1 MNAVVDA
8 FDTLPEPVSWSEGM
22 LLSPHHF
29 QQNDIYWNNLLHR
42 RLLMLDSNSWGVLDM
57 ALDSTELAKGRV
69 VFQRL
74 RCVMTD
80 GLVIDY
86 PGHFA
91 PAMLSLDLS
100 SNDWNQQKTVR
111 VHLRVPVRGKGAA
124 SDIGDMQRYTIERG
138 ELEADENTGKDEMVV
153 DRMRP
158 KVSLACGDSIAKS
171 YCSVPLLE
179 LYGDS
184 RGVHLAP
191 FHPPMLRIDASA
203 FQGDAGLQRA
213 LASLSELLWRK
224 YRELLGLRLDERGQS
239 RQDAET
245 SAQVQA
251 ARHLVMA
258 LPAFDVLL
266 QAGHTHPADLYL
278 ALSQLVGFVAATPG
292 APPPPVLG
300 AYDHHDCL
308 PGFMRAITYVRDQLG
323 RLNANYRVLEFQ
335 RVGASGFRIQLPR
348 GIDTGKLLIEL
359 IPRAGQNAATLSQ
372 WLGSAR
378 MASEELIYLL
388 VRRRYPGA
396 TVKEATP
403 AQVAALNLRAGAY
416 VYEVANATI
425 EGEDGASRPLINDGH
440 TFVILGEPDENV
452 PAAITLYLPREGAP
466 PRP

>member
-1 MNAVVDA
+1 MNATVDTL
-8 FDTLPEPVSWSEGM
+8 DTLPEPVSWSEGM

-42 RLLMLDSNSWGVLDM
+42 RMVMLQPHAWGVLDM
-57 ALDSTELAKGRV
+57 ALDPTELSKGRV

-91 PAMLSLDLS
+91 PAALSLDLS
-100 SNDWNQQKTVR
+100 GTDWNQQKQVR

-138 ELEADENTGKDEMVV
+138 NLEADENTGKDEIVV

-158 KVSLACGDSIAKS
+158 KLSLAAGDNVAKS

-191 FHPPMLRIDASA
+191 FHPPMLNVGASA
-203 FQGDAGLQRA
+203 FQGETGLQRS
-213 LASLSELLWRK
+213 LAALSELLWKK
-224 YRELLGLRLDERGQS
+224 YRELLGVRLDDRGQPRLDS
-239 RQDAET
+239 ES

-258 LPAFDVLL
+258 MPTFDVML
-266 QAGHTHPADLYL
+266 QSPNTHPADLYL
-278 ALSQLVGFVAATPG
+278 GLSQLVGFVAATPG

-300 AYDHHDCL
+300 AYDHDDCM
-308 PGFMRAITYVRDQLG
+308 PGFTRAIAYVCDQLN
-323 RLNANYRVLEFQ
+323 RLNANFRVLEFQ

-359 IPRAGQNAATLSQ
+359 SPRAGQNAATMSQ

-378 MASEELIYLL
+378 IANEELIYLL

-396 TVKEATP
+396 TIKEATP
-403 AQVAALNLRAGAY
+403 QQVAAINLRPGAF

-425 EGEDGASRPLINDGH
+425 EGEDGAARPLISEGH
-440 TFVILGEPDENV
+440 TFTILGEPDEHV

-466 PRP
+466 ARP

>member
-1 MNAVVDA
+1 MNALDDA
-8 FDTLPEPVSWSEGM
+8 AETLPEPVSWSEGM

-42 RLLMLDSNSWGVLDM
+42 RMTMLQPYAWGVLDM
-57 ALDSTELAKGRV
+57 ALDPTELTKGRV
-69 VFQRL
+69 VFKRL

-80 GLVIDY
+80 GLVVEY

-91 PAMLSLDLS
+91 PAELLLDLS
-100 SNDWNQQKTVR
+100 GNDWNQQKKVR

-138 ELEADENTGKDEMVV
+138 NMEADENTGKDEIVI

-158 KVSLACGDSIAKS
+158 KLSLAAGDSVAKS

-184 RGVHLAP
+184 RGVHLTP
-191 FHPPMLRIDASA
+191 FHPPMLCIGASG
-203 FQGDAGLQRA
+203 FQDETSLQRS
-213 LASLSELLWRK
+213 LAKLSELLWKK
-224 YRELLGLRLDERGQS
+224 YRELLGVRLDDRGQPRLDS
-239 RQDAET
+239 ES

-258 LPAFDVLL
+258 LPAFDVML
-266 QAGHTHPADLYL
+266 QSVSTHPADLYL
-278 ALSQLVGFVAATPG
+278 GLSQLVGFVAATPG

-300 AYDHHDCL
+300 AYDHTDCQ
-308 PGFMRAITYVRDQLG
+308 PGFTRAIAYVRDQLN
-323 RLNANYRVLEFQ
+323 RLNANYQVMEFQ

-348 GIDTGKLLIEL
+348 GIDANKLLIEL
-359 IPRAGQNAATLSQ
+359 APRAGQTSATLAQ

-378 MASEELIYLL
+378 MANEELIYLL

-403 AQVAALNLRAGAY
+403 AQVAALNLRPGAF
-416 VYEVANATI
+416 VYEVDNAAI
-425 EGEDGASRPLINDGH
+425 EGEDGGTRPLISEGH
-440 TFVILGEPDENV
+440 TFVILGEPGEHV
-452 PAAITLYLPREGAP
+452 PAAITLYLPREGGP
-466 PRP
+466 PHP